1 MILTVKKTG
10 INGEGIAYFE
20 RKPVFIEGCFIGE
33 TVKCSLDDRGRY
45 YVGNLEKVIKK
56 SNARIRQKCPY
67 AGKCGGCSLIE
78 LRYENQLEVKKE
90 LLREA
95 LHKYAGY
102 RGSIEGIVPSDKIF
116 GYRNKCNLPVVM
128 DENGKLATALYRTGS
143 NKPVFF
149 DRCLLHEEGLEDIR
163 TKIMDVLNSH
173 GLRTYSNKEKK
184 GIRQLV
190 MRELDGQCQVVLITG
205 NDRIDNEVIN
215 EISEIKGVVSLY
227 QGINTQKNPV
237 KLMIDRLTLLKGCES
252 IELKLGSHVLK
263 LDPQAFF
270 QLNYGQAKAI
280 YEEVDSLIT
289 DKVSRIIEAYC
300 GIGAISLYL
309 NNRTD
314 EIIGIDIE
322 KKAIEN
328 AEENARM
335 NGITNARFIAED
347 ASSAV
352 RKLVREKRADV
363 LVVDPPRSGL
373 DEKLLECLRESDIAT
388 IIYVSCNPA
397 TLAKDLSILKKS
409 YRIEKVKGFDMFP
422 NTALVETV
430 CCLYHK

>member
-1 MILTVKKTG
+1 M
-10 INGEGIAYFE
+10 
-20 RKPVFIEGCFIGE
+20 R
-33 TVKCSLDDRGRY
+33 
-45 YVGNLEKVIKK
+45 
-56 SNARIRQKCPY
+56 
-67 AGKCGGCSLIE
+67 
-78 LRYENQLEVKKE
+78 
-90 LLREA
+90 
-95 LHKYAGY
+95 
-102 RGSIEGIVPSDKIF
+102 
-116 GYRNKCNLPVVM
+116 NLP
-128 DENGKLATALYRTGS
+128 TR
-143 NKPVFF
+143 
-149 DRCLLHEEGLEDIR
+149 LLI
-163 TKIMDVLNSH
+163 I
-173 GLRTYSNKEKK
+173 
-184 GIRQLV
+184 
-190 MRELDGQCQVVLITG
+190 
-205 NDRIDNEVIN
+205 
-215 EISEIKGVVSLY
+215 
-227 QGINTQKNPV
+227 
-237 KLMIDRLTLLKGCES
+237 
-252 IELKLGSHVLK
+252 
-263 LDPQAFF
+263 
-270 QLNYGQAKAI
+270 
-280 YEEVDSLIT
+280 IT

-373 DEKLLECLRESDIAT
+373 DEKLLECLRDSDIAT